1 MKTIRSVVAI
11 CLFSV
16 SIVLGQ
22 TVSLVATAPVGG
34 SGSSQILT
42 IQTNQVA
49 SVVHVYVPPGADL
62 VGQPVRIP
70 WVDVTI
76 NSNTFE
82 YKGAANLVVA
92 GPATILVRVDNTNT
106 YYQTPVSVY
115 ATIQITDNEPQ
126 FSPST
131 AVVIPSDATGPVQI
145 VLESSP
151 DLVNWTAALPGT
163 YGSSATNR
171 FFRVRAVHQ

>member
-1 MKTIRSVVAI
+1 MKTIGNVVVI

-22 TVSLVATAPVGG
+22 TVSLVATAPVGS
-34 SGSSQILT
+34 SGSSQTLT

-49 SVVHVYVPPGADL
+49 SVLHVYVPPNADL

-82 YKGAANLVVA
+82 YKGAVNPVVA
-92 GPATILVRVDNTNT
+92 GPATIQVRVDNTNT
-106 YYQTPVSVY
+106 YYQTPISVY
-115 ATIQITDNEPQ
+115 ATVQVMDNEPQ

-131 AVVIPSDATGPVQI
+131 AVVIPSDATGSVQI

>member
-1 MKTIRSVVAI
+1 MKMLCATLAT

-16 SIVLGQ
+16 STIFGQ

-34 SGSSQILT
+34 SGTSQILT

-49 SVVHVYVPPGADL
+49 SVLHVYVPPDADL

-82 YKGAANLVVA
+82 YKGAANPVVA
-92 GPATILVRVDNTNT
+92 GPATIRVRVDNTNT
-106 YYQTPVSVY
+106 YYQTPISVY
-115 ATIQITDNEPQ
+115 ATVQVMDNEPQ

-151 DLVNWTAALPGT
+151 DLVNWTPALPGT
-163 YGSSATNR
+163 YGSSTTNR
-171 FFRVRAVHQ
+171 FFRVRAIRE

>member
-1 MKTIRSVVAI
+1 MQSCGYRSVLCFNGLGTN
-11 CLFSV
+11 CLVGCDGADWRQWFQSDTDN
-16 SIVLGQ
+16 SNESGGQ
-22 TVSLVATAPVGG
+22 CGACV
-34 SGSSQILT
+34 
-42 IQTNQVA
+42 
-49 SVVHVYVPPGADL
+49 VPPDADL
-62 VGQPVRIP
+62 VGQPVRVP

-82 YKGAANLVVA
+82 YEGAANPVVA
-92 GPATILVRVDNTNT
+92 DPATIQVGVDNTNT
-106 YYQTPVSVY
+106 YYLTPISVY
-115 ATIQITDNEPQ
+115 ATVQVTDNEPQ

-151 DLVNWTAALPGT
+151 DLVNWTSVLPGT

-171 FFRVRAVHQ
+171 FFRVRAIRQ